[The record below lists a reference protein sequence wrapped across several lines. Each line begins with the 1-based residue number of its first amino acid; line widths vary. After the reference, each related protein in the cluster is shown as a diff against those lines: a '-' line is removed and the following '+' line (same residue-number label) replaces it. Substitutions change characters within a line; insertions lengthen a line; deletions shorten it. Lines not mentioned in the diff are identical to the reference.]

1 MSTKQINLTAIT
13 TYEDTEIILRNF
25 MVASNN
31 DIKILSNDNVI
42 VKCYGYTLIGD
53 NIRLVI
59 GGDESLHWQSTYDE
73 DALHI
78 QKSFL
83 TWEERGET
91 GLEDLQNTYNT

>member
-1 MSTKQINLTAIT
+1 
-13 TYEDTEIILRNF
+13 

-31 DIKILSNDNVI
+31 DIKILSNDNVE

-53 NIRLVI
+53 NVRLTI
-59 GGDESLHWQSTYDE
+59 GGDEIPVWQGTYDVG
-73 DALHI
+73 DLPI

-83 TWEERGET
+83 TYEERGET